1 VVRSPSGVLYIGAR
15 AGSGS
20 ALAPNGRPSIST
32 RSPPLTDMPTWA
44 TSPLTL
50 TRPSA
55 MRCSSARREP
65 RPACASTLWRRSSRR
80 GVSAALS
87 SRRLSVSLRLAV
99 GCCSLMF
106 APGAIAIGGGGAVWW
121 RPRGRGVS
129 AALSSR
135 RWGVGWGRAGGCC
148 SLVCAPGAIAG
159 GGGGVVRGGRGGVAV
174 GRDGGI
180 VGGGRRVPGRIGEG
194 GRGVG
199 IGGEGGRGTIVA
211 GRG

>member
-1 VVRSPSGVLYIGAR
+1 
-15 AGSGS
+15 
-20 ALAPNGRPSIST
+20 
-32 RSPPLTDMPTWA
+32 
-44 TSPLTL
+44 
-50 TRPSA
+50 
-55 MRCSSARREP
+55 
-65 RPACASTLWRRSSRR
+65 LWRRSSRR

-106 APGAIAIGGGGAVWW
+106 APGAIAIGGGGV
-121 RPRGRGVS
+121 
-129 AALSSR
+129 L
-135 RWGVGWGRAGGCC
+135 
-148 SLVCAPGAIAG
+148 
-159 GGGGVVRGGRGGVAV
+159 RGGRGGVAV

-211 GRG
+211 GRGCCPREGRVVRGRGSARSGAVVVGGAVAGIGIRVAAGPGIEASVDVRPGTGGGSVRPGAGWRVAGSGLFGRPVARRVRVRAG